1 MDREPRS
8 ASRAA
13 SRWPALALVAVL
25 AALAAA
31 VAGVGY
37 LPTHD
42 GPQHVFTVHAAQHVD
57 APGTGWDHWLAPN
70 VPITNH
76 GFASVFGPLDSWL
89 PWRAALRA
97 ALALMVV
104 GWGLAVFSFVR
115 AVRPE
120 RAWLGVALAAGALG
134 WPLYMGFFSFYT
146 ATALGFGVL
155 ALAFGAPRWTAG
167 RRLLL
172 ALLLLAQ
179 ALMHVVPAV
188 LTGGLVALLALL
200 RAGPGTRLRETGLC
214 LLMGLPAASIAL
226 VLAAVGM
233 GALAEFNDEPAID
246 GAQVTAPL
254 WTLARCALGGPAW
267 RAWPLTL
274 LALLAPVVALLAPVV
289 ALRRGRDTFP
299 AEAVARRRDR
309 GALPAEDRA
318 LLIGGALLLAGSAFL
333 PLHIPA
339 WDFFSVRFLPLALA
353 ALVATLPFERLPG
366 GPRRLAAL
374 SLTAFAFA
382 ATAWAAGYNRT
393 LEAQASDAL
402 AGLDAG
408 VTRDGMRLPI
418 VLEPYL
424 AQPADPR
431 EAPMPYSVPLLN
443 LGQLYA
449 TAQGGLVPYTFM
461 FNPYLHTVVF
471 KAEWHEAVDRRY
483 AIDLAAPE
491 HRDDDALRRAILTYL
506 AGLGTAYQDVI
517 LWGRPDDADQLES
530 LGFRSDWRQGG
541 AAIAHFEG
549 CPFTLEFPAEAEISP
564 DATIE
569 VGWLPSWHATH
580 SYSASKARLAP
591 DGGRFLPLRQTCGGL
606 WVRLAGSER
615 ACQGADA
622 EGRLLVPSTRATPRV
637 TCRL

>member
-1 MDREPRS
+1 MDREPHS
-8 ASRAA
+8 DSRAA
-13 SRWPALALVAVL
+13 SRWPALALVALL

-42 GPQHVFTVHAAQHVD
+42 GPQHVFTVHAAQHGD
-57 APGTGWDHWLAPN
+57 APGTGWDRWLAPN
-70 VPITNH
+70 FPITNH
-76 GFASVFGPLDSWL
+76 GFATVFGPLDAWL
-89 PWRAALRA
+89 PWRAALRV

-104 GWGLAVFSFVR
+104 GWGLAVFGFVR

-134 WPLYMGFFSFYT
+134 WPLYMGFFSFYA

-155 ALAFGAPRWTAG
+155 ALAFGAPRWTGG

-188 LTGGLVALLALL
+188 LTGGLVTLLALL
-200 RAGPGTRLRETGLC
+200 RAGPGTRLRETGVC

-226 VLAAVGM
+226 VLAGVGM
-233 GALAEFNDEPAID
+233 GALAEFNDEPAIG
-246 GAQVTAPL
+246 GARATAPL

-274 LALLAPVVALLAPVV
+274 LALLAPVVALH
-289 ALRRGRDTFP
+289 RG
-299 AEAVARRRDR
+299 R

-318 LLIGGALLLAGSAFL
+318 LLIGGALLLAGGAFL
-333 PLHIPA
+333 PLHLPA

-366 GPRRLAAL
+366 RPRRLAAL

-408 VTRDGMRLPI
+408 VRRDGMRLPI

-424 AQPADPR
+424 ALPADPR
-431 EAPMPYSVPLLN
+431 EAPMPYSAPLLN

-461 FNPYLHTVVF
+461 FNPYLHYVVF
-471 KAEWHEAVDRRY
+471 KAEWREAVDRRY

-491 HRDDDALRRAILTYL
+491 HRDDDALRGAILSYL
-506 AGLGTAYQDVI
+506 AGRGTAYQDVI
-517 LWGRPDDADQLES
+517 LWGRPSDVDQLES

-549 CPFTLEFPAEAEISP
+549 CPFTLEFPVEAEISP

-569 VGWLPSWHATH
+569 IGWLPAWHPTH
-580 SYSASKARLAP
+580 RYSAGKARLTP
-591 DGGRFLPLRQTCGGL
+591 DGGRSLPLRQTCGGL
-606 WVRLAGSER
+606 WVRLEGTER

-637 TCRL
+637 ICRL